1 MTPPWVGGGG
11 GNIGFGGR
19 DGGRLYIL
27 ESYLAYTYVSGRLS
41 GSKPKKYIDSPQNRA
56 SNSLQFSRTVRPS
69 EHCGPDRIGPDRI
82 SGRRRVLQ
90 KVPAAAVGSFSRE
103 CMDVAD
109 GPGTLAE
116 RGPGGGIEIISP
128 SVTATNYSTLV

>member
-82 SGRRRVLQ
+82 GSRGGEGSSKKSPQPRLVPSRGNVWMSQMGQGHWPRGGREEGSKLLAQASLLLTTVL
-90 KVPAAAVGSFSRE
+90 
-103 CMDVAD
+103 
-109 GPGTLAE
+109 
-116 RGPGGGIEIISP
+116 
-128 SVTATNYSTLV
+128 

>member
-1 MTPPWVGGGG
+1 MYPVGCQFKTEK
-11 GNIGFGGR
+11 I
-19 DGGRLYIL
+19 Y
-27 ESYLAYTYVSGRLS
+27 RLS
-41 GSKPKKYIDSPQNRA
+41 SESAGLELSSVLENCPAFGTLWTGS
-56 SNSLQFSRTVRPS
+56 
-69 EHCGPDRIGPDRI
+69 DRIGSDRI